1 MTGILRQYSLC
12 QRPCVTNVKI
22 LFVMHRYHQDVINIC
37 GDGGADGEDEK
48 LAAGKGV
55 GVSVF

>member
-1 MTGILRQYSLC
+1 M
-12 QRPCVTNVKI
+12 KI